1 MRLRSA
7 RRQEEE
13 RGESFGELIE
23 SKIGA
28 SKIEIRQVDGE
39 KGIFTEILIDGHK
52 LHGVRSYK
60 LEQGV
65 GDCIPTLTI
74 DLNAFDFSTDVKMVK
89 MNQAGYTGIESITF
103 KAEEGEDETK
113 EERTWHLK

>member
-1 MRLRSA
+1 M
-7 RRQEEE
+7 
-13 RGESFGELIE
+13 GELIE

-65 GDCIPTLTI
+65 GDSIPTLTI
-74 DLNAFDFSTDVKMVK
+74 DLNAFDFSTDVKVVK
-89 MNQAGYTGIESITF
+89 MNQAGYGDVESITF
-103 KAEEGEDETK
+103 KAEEEDDRTK
-113 EERTWHLK
+113 EERTWHLQ

>member
-1 MRLRSA
+1 M
-7 RRQEEE
+7 
-13 RGESFGELIE
+13 ESLVE

-65 GDCIPTLTI
+65 GNSVPTLTI
-74 DLNAFDFSTDVKMVK
+74 DLNAINFSTDVKMVT
-89 MNQAGYTGIESITF
+89 MNQVGYGDVESITF
-103 KAEEGEDETK
+103 KAEKGDDRTK
-113 EERTWHLK
+113 EERTWHLQ